1 VAEQRWIK
9 EIDINPLL
17 ASPDRLIAVDAR
29 VVAYEAEVGED
40 ALPKLA
46 VRPYPTQYVAA
57 WKLKNDTPV
66 TIRPIR
72 PEDEP
77 LLVKFHET
85 LSEHSVYMRYFSPLK
100 LSQRV
105 AHERLTRIC
114 FVDYDREMALVVE
127 HRDPQSG
134 ERQVL
139 AVGRLVKL
147 RGANEAEYAILVND
161 QWQGQGIGSELLS
174 RLIQI
179 GRDERVARIVADIL
193 PDNQPMQ
200 RISKQLGFKLH
211 RSASGP
217 VRAVL
222 DL

>member
-1 VAEQRWIK
+1 
-9 EIDINPLL
+9 
-17 ASPDRLIAVDAR
+17 
-29 VVAYEAEVGED
+29 
-40 ALPKLA
+40 
-46 VRPYPTQYVAA
+46 
-57 WKLKNDTPV
+57 V

-134 ERQVL
+134 ARQIL
-139 AVGRLVKL
+139 GVGRLVKL

-161 QWQGQGIGSELLS
+161 QWQGQGIGSELLR
-174 RLIQI
+174 RLIQV
-179 GRDERVARIVADIL
+179 GRDERVGRIVADIL
-193 PDNQPMQ
+193 PDNQAMQ
-200 RISKQLGFKLH
+200 RISTQLGFRLR
-211 RSASGP
+211 RSPDGP
-217 VRAVL
+217 VRALL